1 MAKGRSS
8 IIIAFLDSSVL
19 FTAVNSPTG
28 GSAKLF
34 TLEKVKLIASW
45 VVLAE
50 VERNVQIKLQHYHLE
65 RFFMLTKKL
74 IISKQLPNNKLITKA
89 EKIIVKK
96 DAMIL
101 AEAKQAKTNF
111 LITLDRKHF
120 LTTKIRS
127 FLKPQKILTPKLFFK
142 EIGK

>member
-1 MAKGRSS
+1 MAKRRSS
-8 IIIAFLDSSVL
+8 IITAFLDSSVL

-34 TLEKVKLIASW
+34 TLEKVKLIASQ

-50 VERNVQIKLQHYHLE
+50 VERNVQRKLQHYHLE

-89 EKIIVKK
+89 EKVIVKK
-96 DAMIL
+96 DAVIL
-101 AEAKQAKTNF
+101 AEAKQSEASF

-120 LTTKIRS
+120 LTTKVKN
-127 FLKPQKILTPKLFFK
+127 FLKPQKVLTPKMFF
-142 EIGK
+142 EEV